1 MFPKTL
7 AQTLGANIHHH
18 HHKQKQDH
26 HRTDINQHQGDS
38 QKLGLEEHPEHGRLE
53 KRQHQ
58 EQRRMNRV
66 ARRDHPKRREQKNG
80 RESIKKRRFKI
91 HDKSFFL
98 AASQRYLA
106 SAALAAV
113 ISLA

>member
-1 MFPKTL
+1 M
-7 AQTLGANIHHH
+7 H
-18 HHKQKQDH
+18 
-26 HRTDINQHQGDS
+26 
-38 QKLGLEEHPEHGRLE
+38 
-53 KRQHQ
+53 
-58 EQRRMNRV
+58 RV
-66 ARRDHPKRREQKNG
+66 ARRDHPKRCEQKNG

-98 AASQRYLA
+98 AANQRYLA